1 MTRKERI
8 EVKLSQTIS
17 PCRVDVRDESNRHN
31 VPKGAESHFNVVVVS
46 EKFDGLNRVARH
58 RMVHGALE
66 EEFAGG
72 LHALTLT
79 LRTPSEQERAEG
91 PIASP
96 KCMGG
101 SKADR

>member
-8 EVKLSQTIS
+8 EATLAEAIVSCQVLVT
-17 PCRVDVRDESNRHN
+17 DESRQHN
-31 VPKGAESHFNVVVVS
+31 VPKGAESHFNVLVVS
-46 EKFDGLNRVARH
+46 DQFDGLNRVARH
-58 RMVHGALE
+58 RMVHGALAD
-66 EEFAGG
+66 EFAGG

-79 LRTPSEQERAEG
+79 LRTPSEHEHAQG

-101 SKADR
+101 SKA